1 MEICVRFV
9 FTPSFDVRYVH
20 VVVEK
25 RAGLLWCCHGNS
37 GGGWQLLGY
46 VNGGAV
52 FISCVCLCNSMLI
65 FSILSLFRGSILIF
79 FFTNWLQYCM
89 LLFNFFIFN
98 NQIVINLKKKNNFK
112 FIHMYMYNPCVEM
125 DNILGMEVGNSYNGL
140 YIHHFNLQE
149 KCLVLVVLDLN
160 VYCWLTEAVSAHF
173 IDMDVPF
180 CKGVQLWN
188 RYI

>member
-1 MEICVRFV
+1 
-9 FTPSFDVRYVH
+9 
-20 VVVEK
+20 
-25 RAGLLWCCHGNS
+25 
-37 GGGWQLLGY
+37 
-46 VNGGAV
+46 
-52 FISCVCLCNSMLI
+52 
-65 FSILSLFRGSILIF
+65 
-79 FFTNWLQYCM
+79 
-89 LLFNFFIFN
+89 
-98 NQIVINLKKKNNFK
+98 
-112 FIHMYMYNPCVEM
+112 MYMYNPCVDM

>member
-1 MEICVRFV
+1 MMLPWEQCGRVIV
-9 FTPSFDVRYVH
+9 
-20 VVVEK
+20 
-25 RAGLLWCCHGNS
+25 AGLCIWWSCFYILCMFM
-37 GGGWQLLGY
+37 QLYAYLLH
-46 VNGGAV
+46 
-52 FISCVCLCNSMLI
+52 FELISRKHFN
-65 FSILSLFRGSILIF
+65 F

-98 NQIVINLKKKNNFK
+98 NQIVINLKKK
-112 FIHMYMYNPCVEM
+112 NPCVEM